1 MFDPMTESA
10 PSETFGAQSDE
21 ATGVRSL
28 VVLYLTWPI
37 NKHDPWTGAQGELA

>member
-37 NKHDPWTGAQGELA
+37 NMAPWTGAQGELA